1 MKILRELNLKDLLFI
16 DIETVPL
23 VQELKEGTPLY
34 ESWDYKVR
42 HNRDNDNFEGTLNE
56 SYIKHSALYA
66 EFAKIVCI
74 TVGMVVNDVLKVK
87 SYSDDD
93 EFSLLTEF
101 TRQLSNMTA
110 QNKNLRLAG
119 HAIKGFDIPF
129 IMRRCLVNQIELPL
143 LIDTAHLKPWEL
155 TAIDTLELWKG
166 SGFRGC
172 SLINISTAL
181 GLTSPKDE
189 MEGGDTYK
197 VYYNVKNGL
206 DLIRQYCEKDVHT
219 VCNVILKCRYEKPVE
234 IEKANL
240 EVKKI
245 GLVESTFNTK
255 SITSKAKLISKVE
268 ALPQNDVAKGR
279 EILQAISK

>member
-23 VQELKEGTPLY
+23 VQELKEGTPLH

-42 HNRDNDNFEGTLNE
+42 HNRDNDNYEGTLNE

-74 TVGMVVNDVLKVK
+74 TVGMVVNDVLKIK

-93 EFSLLTEF
+93 EVVILNDF
-101 TRQLSNMTA
+101 TRQLTNMSA
-110 QNKNLRLAG
+110 NNRGLRLAG

-129 IMRRCLVNQIELPL
+129 IMRRCIINQIELPS

-172 SLINISTAL
+172 SLINIATAL
-181 GLTSPKDE
+181 GLSSPKDE

-206 DLIRQYCEKDVHT
+206 DLIRQYCEKDVKT

-234 IEKANL
+234 LEAANL
-240 EVKKI
+240 DVKKA
-245 GLVESTFNTK
+245 GLVETAFNTR
-255 SITSKAKLISKVE
+255 SVASKAKLISKVE
-268 ALPQNDVAKGR
+268 ALSEGEVSQGR